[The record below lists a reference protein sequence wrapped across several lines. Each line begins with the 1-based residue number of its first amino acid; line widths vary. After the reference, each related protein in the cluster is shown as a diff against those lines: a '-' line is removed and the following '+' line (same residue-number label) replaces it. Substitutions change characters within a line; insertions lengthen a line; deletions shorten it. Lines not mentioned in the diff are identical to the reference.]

1 MSETKEGEETG
12 EDVCGSGGR
21 EQDEVID
28 ESFTDS
34 PRSTFLPTQ
43 QKPGLVSTQQKHV
56 PARPLTPAHVTV
68 RLHRHTLQSKQT
80 GLAET
85 PHGR

>member
-1 MSETKEGEETG
+1 MGETKEEGETG

-34 PRSTFLPTQ
+34 PTSTFLPTQ
-43 QKPGLVSTQQKHV
+43 QKTGLVPTQQKHAAV
-56 PARPLTPAHVTV
+56 DL
-68 RLHRHTLQSKQT
+68 
-80 GLAET
+80 
-85 PHGR
+85 